1 MENEKYYKI
10 EQYRSPWTVPILKF
24 LTHGISGLII
34 LSNFFLGILI
44 SVPFKT
50 LLWIVWIVLSVL
62 LLFYQCRCV
71 KELNQLCQEYE
82 TDTSNVSPNY
92 LLVLLLS
99 VFTFSIYGFYWYY
112 KQGNRIRF
120 VGKKAGIYIKDSGS
134 KYLVLALLNSFLFG
148 IPIPM
153 VWYSIFQSRNQLAK
167 AYLPQSEEVKSENKS
182 VVVQEE
188 EKSVSSD
195 VPKEQTRKS
204 ALMASGKI
212 CVLSGA
218 NKGMKVPVNLAN
230 SITIGRS
237 PLEANLIVKGKKVSR
252 RHCTIGYDEKKQRYM
267 IVDYSSNG
275 TYFMSGLR
283 LTPLETVFAARKTEI
298 YLGNKDNIIRLE

>member
-1 MENEKYYKI
+1 
-10 EQYRSPWTVPILKF
+10 
-24 LTHGISGLII
+24 
-34 LSNFFLGILI
+34 
-44 SVPFKT
+44 
-50 LLWIVWIVLSVL
+50 
-62 LLFYQCRCV
+62 
-71 KELNQLCQEYE
+71 
-82 TDTSNVSPNY
+82 
-92 LLVLLLS
+92 
-99 VFTFSIYGFYWYY
+99 
-112 KQGNRIRF
+112 
-120 VGKKAGIYIKDSGS
+120 
-134 KYLVLALLNSFLFG
+134 
-148 IPIPM
+148 M

-167 AYLPQSEEVKSENKS
+167 AYLPKSEEVKSENKS
-182 VVVQEE
+182 VEVQEK

-204 ALMASGKI
+204 ALMASGEI